1 MSSSSA
7 APQAFCLTFHWM
19 IFSGHGCPEGNHADS
34 SYSLPE
40 VLSSMTTLA
49 AGHQLTSAL
58 HCSWIHQ
65 IPLRFR
71 AQARSEDLLR
81 EVKCPVVQSWGLL
94 GTENISCTRVPR
106 ADPCARYTVTGFQE
120 THLAV
125 FTAAWAEERMVKWC
139 DWCHKVRF
147 FMIYGRVQQ
156 YIIPYIYIYFWTI

>member
-1 MSSSSA
+1 MINRIFLRYPVFRIHFFCHLQVQLHKPSA
-7 APQAFCLTFHWM
+7 C
-19 IFSGHGCPEGNHADS
+19 FSGHGCPEGNHADS

-40 VLSSMTTLA
+40 VLSSMTTWA

-94 GTENISCTRVPR
+94 ERRTSVVLVSPEQTLVPGTRSLDFKKLTW
-106 ADPCARYTVTGFQE
+106 PCSLLLG
-120 THLAV
+120 LKSG
-125 FTAAWAEERMVKWC
+125 W
-139 DWCHKVRF
+139 
-147 FMIYGRVQQ
+147 
-156 YIIPYIYIYFWTI
+156 